1 MTFLKV
7 LVIAMNEQK
16 VLTLKERLEQ
26 IKQGRKNRSMNSPRL
41 KKLASRKAEVQGSGG
56 AGLQG

>member
-1 MTFLKV
+1 
-7 LVIAMNEQK
+7 MNEQK

-41 KKLASRKAEVQGSGG
+41 KKLASRKAEVQGNGG